1 MGDLCE
7 RRWLLFVED
16 LGEGTAQSVDCDKH
30 RIRAPRCSRV
40 VKMISVVVYLVVV
53 VVVVVVVDK
62 VGLRLGD
69 GVLSFCTIRVSTFA

>member
-40 VKMISVVVYLVVV
+40 VKMRSVVVYLVV

-69 GVLSFCTIRVSTFA
+69 GVLSFCSIRVRTFA